1 MNGIPNNFTSN
12 NLNNPIL
19 NNASVA
25 PHHPVVPSSGSIETI
40 QNEIADIA
48 QISSQAQEK
57 PQATMPTIGTE
68 SQQLNKGIGSVIGN
82 YLGGVNSESMEA
94 MSTKSASSKKAKPQ
108 NEKPQD
114 TKPNQAKPQDTK
126 PNQAKPQDTKPNQAK
141 PQNAKPN
148 QEKPQS
154 AWQGIVN
161 LYHGVNNAVNTV
173 SNAVNTVSDAYN
185 GVVNTVSTVSHAVID
200 PIADVAQIL
209 EETTTV
215 EGLTHPN
222 SHHHNYEYNP
232 ETNSITVRPKK

>member
-19 NNASVA
+19 NNDSVA
-25 PHHPVVPSSGSIETI
+25 PHHPVVPPSGSIETI

-57 PQATMPTIGTE
+57 PQATMPTIGTK
-68 SQQLNKGIGSVIGN
+68 SQQLNEGIGSVIGN
-82 YLGGVNSESMEA
+82 SLGGVNSESMEA
-94 MSTKSASSKKAKPQ
+94 MSTKSANSKKAKPQ
-108 NEKPQD
+108 N
-114 TKPNQAKPQDTK
+114 
-126 PNQAKPQDTKPNQAK
+126 AKPQDTKPNQAK

-154 AWQGIVN
+154 TWQGIVN
-161 LYHGVNNAVNTV
+161 IYHGVSNAVNTV
-173 SNAVNTVSDAYN
+173 SNAVNTVSDAYH
-185 GVVNTVSTVSHAVID
+185 GVVDTVSTVSHAVID

-232 ETNSITVRPKK
+232 ETNTITATPKK

>member
-19 NNASVA
+19 NNDSVA
-25 PHHPVVPSSGSIETI
+25 PHHPVVPPSGSIETI

-82 YLGGVNSESMEA
+82 SLGGVNSESMEA

-114 TKPNQAKPQDTK
+114 TKPNQAKPQ
-126 PNQAKPQDTKPNQAK
+126 
-141 PQNAKPN
+141 NAKPN

-154 AWQGIVN
+154 TWQGIVN
-161 LYHGVNNAVNTV
+161 IYHGV
-173 SNAVNTVSDAYN
+173 SNAVNTVSDVYH
-185 GVVNTVSTVSHAVID
+185 GVADTVSTVSHAVID
-200 PIADVAQIL
+200 PIADVASIL

-215 EGLTHPN
+215 HGITHPET
-222 SHHHNYEYNP
+222 HHHEYQHNP
-232 ETNSITVRPKK
+232 DGSITVKPKK